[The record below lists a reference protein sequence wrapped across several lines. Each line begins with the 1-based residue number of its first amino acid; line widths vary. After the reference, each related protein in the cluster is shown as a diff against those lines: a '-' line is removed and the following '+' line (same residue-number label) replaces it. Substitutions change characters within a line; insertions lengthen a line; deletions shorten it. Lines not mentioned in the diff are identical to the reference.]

1 MGTPQKC
8 VSGSVYAADYYSVT
22 NGLLRG
28 DSAIFGRETPAAL
41 DGRRKTQ
48 KHAKRS
54 LRWTGEVRR
63 KSMQNTRCAGREKSD
78 AQNRLPSPVS
88 RLPSPVSRLPSPV
101 SRLPFSVSRLFHI
114 LLIFHHLELGDQATV
129 HFVRAVGQAQGAGG
143 GEQAGEREVVRQT
156 TATVHLHGSINNLLR
171 HVGGD
176 DFDLGNFAHGAHGT
190 DFVDHPR
197 RFEYQQARLFD
208 VHAGVGDE
216 VAVAT

>member
-41 DGRRKTQ
+41 DGRSQTHKI
-48 KHAKRS
+48 
-54 LRWTGEVRR
+54 
-63 KSMQNTRCAGREKSD
+63 
-78 AQNRLPSPVS
+78 
-88 RLPSPVSRLPSPV
+88 VSRLPSPV

-197 RFEYQQARLFD
+197 RFEYRQARLFD
-208 VHAGVGDE
+208 VHAGVGDD